1 MSFKRNLFDR
11 LVSWEKDPYRKPL
24 ILRGARQVGKTT
36 LVKEF
41 GGNFAQKIFLNLEKK
56 EDKDFFEQNDNT
68 KTIIESLFLRK
79 NLRLDFKNTLLFID
93 EIQES
98 PKAIQLLRYFYEDFP
113 DLRVIAAGSLLE
125 FALKKVPSFP
135 VGRVEYLYLHPLNF
149 QEYLLAT
156 NNDLALEQLNVVPVP
171 SFAHTTLM
179 ERFHEYAIVGG
190 MPEILKVYTETK
202 SLTYLP
208 KIYES
213 IIRTYQDDIEKYSS
227 NETER
232 RVIKHI
238 MSVAHG
244 FLEQRIKFQ
253 NFGNSNYKSREVG
266 EAFNSLHQAK
276 ILRLVFPTTSIEPP
290 LLTDF
295 KKSPRMQFLDTGL
308 LNYMIGIQ
316 ADMLLYDDLSLLYRG
331 AIIPHLLSQELISL
345 GVTSDEL
352 PSFWVREKT
361 QSSAEVDLIIKYK
374 NLLMPVEIKS
384 GSSGSLKSLHQFI
397 DASPH
402 HYAVRM
408 YGGEFK
414 VENATTPAGKQYL
427 LMNLPYYLG
436 TKIHE
441 YIGYFVEGKFQN

>member
-1 MSFKRNLFDR
+1 MSFKRILFAR

-41 GGNFAQKIFLNLEKK
+41 GRNFAQKIFLNLEKK
-56 EDKDFFEQNDNT
+56 EDRDFFEQNDNT

-156 NNDLALEQLNVVPVP
+156 NNDLALEQLNVIPIP

-253 NFGNSNYKSREVG
+253 NFGNSN
-266 EAFNSLHQAK
+266 
-276 ILRLVFPTTSIEPP
+276 
-290 LLTDF
+290 
-295 KKSPRMQFLDTGL
+295 
-308 LNYMIGIQ
+308 
-316 ADMLLYDDLSLLYRG
+316 
-331 AIIPHLLSQELISL
+331 
-345 GVTSDEL
+345 
-352 PSFWVREKT
+352 
-361 QSSAEVDLIIKYK
+361 
-374 NLLMPVEIKS
+374 
-384 GSSGSLKSLHQFI
+384 
-397 DASPH
+397 
-402 HYAVRM
+402 
-408 YGGEFK
+408 
-414 VENATTPAGKQYL
+414 
-427 LMNLPYYLG
+427 
-436 TKIHE
+436 
-441 YIGYFVEGKFQN
+441 